1 MPPCLSKTK
10 DFGKVLG
17 IFNFSRST
25 ESQRSKGILVKSV
38 LEPIPRIFLSA
49 WQQHLAKA
57 VVCLFSF
64 HINCI
69 ASNSSVMT
77 TMQKRTA
84 LL

>member
-1 MPPCLSKTK
+1 MPPCLSKT
-10 DFGKVLG
+10 KVLG

-25 ESQRSKGILVKSV
+25 ESQHSKGILGKSV

-57 VVCLFSF
+57 VVCLFQF